1 LRFVYV
7 YRTHRLRRRTSQ
19 SCKKSWRSL
28 RDVPL
33 NIGDAIALR
42 DARLCPALVRCLRLT
57 CISLGSRF
65 LTLLPSLESRLSVAA
80 PESIVVAV
88 RNARRPIRLIQGYL
102 STRPPLVLVSEAS
115 QEIRVRVGGVS
126 QGESMRAFR
135 IVRDVGY
142 TQSNPASKYRN

>member
-1 LRFVYV
+1 
-7 YRTHRLRRRTSQ
+7 
-19 SCKKSWRSL
+19 
-28 RDVPL
+28 
-33 NIGDAIALR
+33 LR

-57 CISLGSRF
+57 YISLASRF

-80 PESIVVAV
+80 PESVVVAV

-102 STRPPLVLVSEAS
+102 STRPPLVLVSKAS

-135 IVRDVGY
+135 IIRNVGY
-142 TQSNPASKYRN
+142 TQSNPASKYKN